1 MSSVPK
7 VWFITG
13 SSSGFGLASTELALQ
28 RGDKVVATL
37 RKPAVSADLV
47 SKYPDTLL
55 LLKLDVA
62 QPEEVKSTFAT
73 ARERFGRIDVVLSN
87 AGYGVISEIKGASEK
102 NARGLFETNFW
113 GASYVCREA
122 VKFFREDESTC
133 RWQIDTGLSQC
144 LVLHRARDRHG
155 IVHRNS
161 LSKHWRKPSQLK
173 SPSWNIK
180 VTIVEPGP
188 FCTNCPTTNMVTE
201 PIHPVY
207 NDPVLPSMQ
216 LRNVMS
222 NTDTAFTGDPT
233 KLAEAIYKLVYL
245 GDPPLRLPLH
255 NITVETLKEKGH
267 HLIDTADT
275 WASWSEDMYVKE

>member
-1 MSSVPK
+1 MSSAPK

-13 SSSGFGLASTELALQ
+13 SSSGFGLAVTELALQ

-37 RKPAVSADLV
+37 RKPIVLAELT

-55 LLKLDVA
+55 LLKLDVT
-62 QPEEVKSTFAT
+62 QSEEVKSTFAT
-73 ARERFGRIDVVLSN
+73 ARERNELLGGI
-87 AGYGVISEIKGASEK
+87 IPI
-102 NARGLFETNFW
+102 
-113 GASYVCREA
+113 EA
-122 VKFFREDESTC
+122 LAEALAAEV
-133 RWQIDTGLSQC
+133 
-144 LVLHRARDRHG
+144 
-155 IVHRNS
+155 
-161 LSKHWRKPSQLK
+161 

-188 FCTNCPTTNMVTE
+188 FRTNCPTTNMVTE
-201 PIHPVY
+201 PIHPAY

-245 GDPPLRLPLH
+245 EDPPLRLPLH
-255 NITVETLKEKGH
+255 NIAVETLRAKGR
-267 HLIDTADT
+267 HLIDITDT
-275 WASWSEDMYVKE
+275 WASWSDDMYVKE